1 MTSLVCG
8 IYKIQQTSEYNNNK
22 KSSHADVEN
31 KLAVTSGERDRGR
44 GKIGIED

>member
-1 MTSLVCG
+1 MWTL
-8 IYKIQQTSEYNNNK
+8 KQTSEYNNNK

-31 KLAVTSGERDRGR
+31 KLAVTSGERERGR